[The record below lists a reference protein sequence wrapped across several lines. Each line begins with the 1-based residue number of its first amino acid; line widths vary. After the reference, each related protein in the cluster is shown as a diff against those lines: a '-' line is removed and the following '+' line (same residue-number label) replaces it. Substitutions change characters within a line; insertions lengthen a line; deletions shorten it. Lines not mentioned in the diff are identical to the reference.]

1 MSVEDNDREFILNL
15 MSGLLNIKE
24 QFDQDV
30 KKLIGPPYYIRK
42 GNLEVIDSI
51 LQKLKDHM
59 ISIVNKTP
67 VLEDP
72 DVPPNQMY
80 MINPEMMDEVSKN
93 KVLELHCSLC
103 HKPWSEHI
111 TNVETG
117 KKICP

>member
-1 MSVEDNDREFILNL
+1 MGYVMSVEDDDREFILNL

-72 DVPPNQMY
+72 DAPFYQMY
-80 MINPEMMDEVSKN
+80 N
-93 KVLELHCSLC
+93 CSLC